1 MSRVTRRLLVSYTF
15 AAVGTGLP
23 WPLLLVLVWD
33 QYGAAPH
40 GVWIV
45 GLAGAARM
53 APYVLLSWAVG
64 SLGDHV
70 RRDRLIR
77 TTLALRF
84 VFLAVAAV
92 AVPADRVGTA
102 VVAAALAVAVGTPT
116 YPAIAASLPTLAGA
130 HRARA
135 TELLVTVEVSS
146 WVVGP
151 ALGGL
156 LLTPATRPF
165 TLVLAMVLVA
175 VAWVLIVGIR
185 IPGPA
190 DRASD
195 AVAGMLRAVG
205 SCPPAVR
212 ALAVAGALNLALT
225 AIGVSLLP
233 LSHHG
238 WGSDDAAFGIA
249 TAFLG
254 FGALGAPVLARL
266 VTPSVTRGL
275 AVVTTCVTVVALSP
289 VPWVACVPLALAG
302 ASAVVVESVLTGTL
316 QESVPDRYRA
326 GALGLG
332 DTIMVGACLVGS
344 LVTPPL
350 VATVG
355 ARPTI
360 ATAAVLAVV
369 PLLLGRGLQRRRDAE
384 TLDADQLLVLG
395 DDRQLA

>member
-1 MSRVTRRLLVSYTF
+1 MNRATRRLLVSYSF
-15 AAVGTGLP
+15 ASIGTGLP

-64 SLGDHV
+64 SLGDHL

-77 TTLALRF
+77 ATLALRL
-84 VFLAVAAV
+84 VFLTVAAV
-92 AVPADRVGTA
+92 AVHADRTGTA

-116 YPAIAASLPTLAGA
+116 YPAIAASLPTLAGDQ
-130 HRARA
+130 RARA

-156 LLTPATRPF
+156 MLSASARPF
-165 TLVLAMVLVA
+165 TLALALALIV
-175 VAWVLIVGIR
+175 VAWGIVADLH
-185 IPGPA
+185 IPGPTE
-190 DRASD
+190 RASD
-195 AVAGMLRAVG
+195 AVAGMLRAVAAR
-205 SCPPAVR
+205 PPAVR
-212 ALAVAGALNLALT
+212 ALAVAGVLNLSLT
-225 AIGVSLLP
+225 AIGVALLP
-233 LSHHG
+233 LSRHG
-238 WGSDDAAFGIA
+238 WGADDAAFGIA

-266 VTPSVTRGL
+266 VTPTATRGL
-275 AVVTTCVTVVALSP
+275 AAVATCVLVVAVSP
-289 VPWVACVPLALAG
+289 VPWVAFVPLALGG
-302 ASAVVVESVLTGTL
+302 ASAVIVESVLTGTL

-332 DTIMVGACLVGS
+332 DTVMVGACLVGS

-350 VATVG
+350 VAMVG

-360 ATAAVLAVV
+360 ATAAVLAVL
-369 PLLLGRGLQRRRDAE
+369 PLLDRGLQRRRDAE
-384 TLDADQLLVLG
+384 TLDADQLLVLR